1 MKSKGGTIVPTSASQ
16 PIGLATLLM
25 GVDVGFMQGFAF
37 STLDLRSV
45 ERHSVPLRC
54 KKQHGVL
61 FYTTSTECCSTL
73 PAGVLFYKKQHG
85 VLFYTKISC
94 SFRFTADG
102 FGKDNI

>member
-25 GVDVGFMQGFAF
+25 GVAVGFMQGFAF
-37 STLDLRSV
+37 STLDLKSV

-73 PAGVLFYKKQHG
+73 KDHALSALPPMVLERTIYKTPHAIAVG
-85 VLFYTKISC
+85 N
-94 SFRFTADG
+94 
-102 FGKDNI
+102 GK

>member
-25 GVDVGFMQGFAF
+25 GVAVGFMQGFAF
-37 STLDLRSV
+37 STLDSKSV

-61 FYTTSTECCSTL
+61 FDTARS
-73 PAGVLFYKKQHG
+73 AVLH
-85 VLFYTKISC
+85 
-94 SFRFTADG
+94 
-102 FGKDNI
+102 

>member
-25 GVDVGFMQGFAF
+25 GVAVGFMQGFAF
-37 STLDLRSV
+37 STLDLKSV
-45 ERHSVPLRC
+45 ERHSVPLRF

-61 FYTTSTECCSTL
+61 FDTTSTERCST
-73 PAGVLFYKKQHG
+73 QHG
-85 VLFYTKISC
+85 VLFYTKGSC